1 MLSNIHI
8 VNVLWSYQVN
18 FRYIYVYA
26 YAFKQLIIIKKHKF
40 EKDQAKVYGMWL
52 GGRKGKGDM

>member
-1 MLSNIHI
+1 MGLSKFI
-8 VNVLWSYQVN
+8 
-18 FRYIYVYA
+18 VYA